1 MRPWTLLLKRVAFC
15 SNTATRRRLTPKTL
29 KNSFQ
34 KLCDSARSDVTS
46 AHSLAKARA
55 RARISLRLKGMRIP
69 LCGRIQARRLG
80 WPYQPSVLAS
90 SAAGLIRPT
99 QPTFSLAVSRRTWL
113 GSLLAT
119 LDWCVLPIT
128 VNRSASPHEDPP
140 RRRDRAGGT
149 TGPRAPAG
157 IARGGAGGGAHAAA
171 AGAAASRAREAGG
184 GLRRAACGCALGIG
198 RASCRE
204 RVCQYV

>member
-1 MRPWTLLLKRVAFC
+1 
-15 SNTATRRRLTPKTL
+15 
-29 KNSFQ
+29 
-34 KLCDSARSDVTS
+34 
-46 AHSLAKARA
+46 
-55 RARISLRLKGMRIP
+55 MRIP

-128 VNRSASPHEDPP
+128 RSEEHTSELQSLM
-140 RRRDRAGGT
+140 RISYAGLCLKKKQKT
-149 TGPRAPAG
+149 KYT
-157 IARGGAGGGAHAAA
+157 IQII
-171 AGAAASRAREAGG
+171 E
-184 GLRRAACGCALGIG
+184 
-198 RASCRE
+198 
-204 RVCQYV
+204 